1 MEKKKMEGKG
11 WRIIPYSFEGF
22 LFSISILCCLRNGKH
37 EIHWYQ
43 ETIDMDTK
51 KIIATS
57 SYPLY

>member
-1 MEKKKMEGKG
+1 MEGKG
-11 WRIIPYSFEGF
+11 WRIISDSFEGF
-22 LFSISILCCLRNGKH
+22 LLSISIICCLRNGKL

-43 ETIDMDTK
+43 DMIDMDTT

>member
-11 WRIIPYSFEGF
+11 RGIISDNFEGF
-22 LFSISILCCLRNGKH
+22 LLSISILCCLRNGKH

-51 KIIATS
+51 KIIVTS